1 MSCIITDTHT
11 RCASL
16 AIPTEPNG
24 GNHTPA
30 FTASAA
36 TPEAHEV
43 SLVIMKALAHTGFR
57 VIDDDAFF
65 GKVRAWACQRWS
77 GGYAC
82 WLTLGMCVV
91 HLC

>member
-1 MSCIITDTHT
+1 MLCTITDAHT
-11 RCASL
+11 RASL

-36 TPEAHEV
+36 TPEAHEA

-57 VIDDDAFF
+57 VIDDDEFF
-65 GKVRAWACQRWS
+65 SKVRTWTCQEWN
-77 GGYAC
+77 GG
-82 WLTLGMCVV
+82 TCVLADIRCV
-91 HLC
+91 RCSLC